1 MQKIENSH
9 SYSSLALFVSTTS
22 SSNPAPLELCFHP
35 MFDLQNDKN
44 LCPTER
50 NALRDFYYST
60 KGGEWTDSANWTDPY
75 ISHCFWKGISCAN
88 DGAVTIL
95 NLTNDGLSGTLSK
108 SIANLS
114 SLEILELS
122 DNDIKVSVT
131 VSLKS
136 FLHMNACTSHTNHL

>member
-1 MQKIENSH
+1 MQKIELEQPFLLISCSIH
-9 SYSSLALFVSTTS
+9 

-35 MFDLQNDKN
+35 MFDLRYNRS
-44 LCPTER
+44 LCPVER
-50 NALRDFYYST
+50 NALRDFYYSS
-60 KGGEWTDSANWTDPY
+60 KGGEWTESTNWTDPY
-75 ISHCFWKGISCAN
+75 MSHCFWKGISCTN

-131 VSLKS
+131 VSLIQS
-136 FLHMNACTSHTNHL
+136 FVMIACTSHTNRL

>member
-1 MQKIENSH
+1 
-9 SYSSLALFVSTTS
+9 
-22 SSNPAPLELCFHP
+22 
-35 MFDLQNDKN
+35 MFDLRYNSRS
-44 LCPTER
+44 LCPVER
-50 NALRDFYYST
+50 NNALRDFYYSS
-60 KGGEWTDSANWTDPY
+60 KGGERTDSANWTDPY
-75 ISHCFWKGISCAN
+75 LSHCFWKGISCTN

-131 VSLKS
+131 VS
-136 FLHMNACTSHTNHL
+136 HMIACTSHTNRL